1 MGDLAET
8 AGLLAGMAQAQQAN
22 GGDEEQARFDEEFA
36 AVEPMD
42 RVIFQAGISEQAV
55 PKECCGREINGEVK
69 GFPEMAAETDAQVGS
84 GDDKCKQVESDCAD
98 AVVEGLGRRMF
109 GIDEVED
116 EEARIFV

>member
-1 MGDLAET
+1 MGDLVEG

-36 AVEPMD
+36 AIEPIH
-42 RVIFQAGISEQAV
+42 RGIFQAGISEQAV
-55 PKECCGREINGEVK
+55 PEERGGDKVNGEMERLPK
-69 GFPEMAAETDAQVGS
+69 MAAETDAQVGS

-98 AVVEGLGRRMF
+98 GVVEGLGRRMY